1 MAVVLAVAV
10 GVATA
15 ALVFRAAQLD
25 RAALFATFS
34 EDQLSRLQL
43 AARETEGE
51 LADVGQHL
59 KFAARLVRSDRPAA
73 EQRREL
79 EALLAVVRGYR
90 MMAVYDGAVRQR
102 VSAVDP
108 LASSS
113 WSPAPFEAQL
123 AEPARAAMERRG
135 IAMSPVLGDDST
147 WHRAFAMPLVPH
159 SSDGAVVVLVDLGTL
174 FDRLRLVEPAA
185 GSKLLLLDPDGRP
198 APLTEA
204 GLATVTDSPRE
215 NRGLGELLR
224 QMRAGH
230 SGALA
235 LSREDAARLG
245 LADAIAVFTP
255 IRDAVAGQ
263 WSVASISSNTALR
276 AQERGIVLRMGALGL
291 AFVGALAALSAYLV
305 RSARRAIAVQERL
318 RSAEQLAHLH
328 EKAEKILENVP
339 VGVLAIAGDGR
350 IASANRDAHV
360 RFRAAMPGARVEAA
374 FPDAPAEA
382 LASLRTLLDEARVMS
397 RVQSIVATPLPL
409 SGRET
414 YFAAH
419 AVPLAHPL
427 PGVETLL
434 VLEDVTALRALSS
447 QLLRAEKLATVG
459 GLAAGIAHEIGTPLG
474 VVRGRA
480 ELLVAKLGEGGPA
493 ESARIIVDEIDRI
506 SRVIRQLL
514 DFSST
519 SPARAGPVDVEAVAA
534 NVAELLA
541 FEAASRKVALSMEV
555 SPQLPAVAANPDE
568 LKQVL
573 VNLTL
578 NALHACSP
586 GGRVWLRASPGP
598 RETGVVMVV
607 EDDGSGIPEELRH
620 RVFDPFF
627 TTKKRGKGTGLGLTV
642 AAQIVRN
649 HGGEIDVDGRVGGG
663 TRLTVLWPVANER
676 EEVQGGEREKRAD
689 PRRR

>member
-15 ALVFRAAQLD
+15 ALVFRAAQQD

-34 EDQLSRLQL
+34 EDHLSRLQL
-43 AARETEGE
+43 AVRETEAE

-90 MMAVYDGAVRQR
+90 MMAVYDGAGRQR

-108 LASSS
+108 LASPS
-113 WSPAPFEAQL
+113 WSPAPFESQL
-123 AEPARAAMERRG
+123 AEAARAAMDQRG
-135 IAMSPVLGDDST
+135 IAMSPVLGKGAS
-147 WHRAFAMPLVPH
+147 WHRAFAMPLVPD
-159 SSDGAVVVLVDLGTL
+159 SADGAVVVLVDLGTL

-185 GSKLLLLDPDGRP
+185 GSKLLLLDPDGRQ

-204 GLATVTDSPRE
+204 GPAAVTDSSLE
-215 NRGLGELLR
+215 TRGFRELLR

-230 SGALA
+230 SGALT
-235 LSREDAARLG
+235 LPREDAARLG
-245 LADAIAVFTP
+245 LADAIAVFAP
-255 IRDAVAGQ
+255 IRGAIAGQ

-276 AQERGIVLRMGALGL
+276 EQERGIVLRMGALGL
-291 AFVGALAALSAYLV
+291 AFVAALAALSAYLV

-318 RSAEQLAHLH
+318 RSAEQLAH
-328 EKAEKILENVP
+328 
-339 VGVLAIAGDGR
+339 
-350 IASANRDAHV
+350 
-360 RFRAAMPGARVEAA
+360 M
-374 FPDAPAEA
+374 
-382 LASLRTLLDEARVMS
+382 
-397 RVQSIVATPLPL
+397 
-409 SGRET
+409 
-414 YFAAH
+414 
-419 AVPLAHPL
+419 
-427 PGVETLL
+427 
-434 VLEDVTALRALSS
+434 SS

-480 ELLVAKLGEGGPA
+480 ELLVSKLGEGGPA
-493 ESARIIVDEIDRI
+493 ESARVIVDEIDRI

-519 SPARAGPVDVEAVAA
+519 SPARAGPVEVEAVAS

-541 FEAASRKVALSMEV
+541 FEAASRKVALSVEV
-555 SPQLPAVAANPDE
+555 APRLPVVAANPDE

-586 GGRVWLRASPGP
+586 GGHVRLRASPGP
-598 RETGVVMVV
+598 PETGVVIAV

-663 TRLTVLWPVANER
+663 TRVTVLWPVANER
-676 EEVQGGEREKRAD
+676 EEVERGEREKRAD